1 MKDEPTLGQQLES
14 ALAIKNKVRVAF
26 CCTPLWKLKLTRA
39 AQARGL
45 TVSEYVEL
53 LILNSND
60 ESLIEQQITEPTS
73 QVAADAPKDAFKLIA
88 DASSSLKK

>member
-1 MKDEPTLGQQLES
+1 MADEPTLGQQLES

-26 CCTPLWKLKLTRA
+26 TCTPIWKLKLTRA

-60 ESLIEQQITEPTS
+60 ESLIEQQITEPAKD
-73 QVAADAPKDAFKLIA
+73 VATVKPKDAFKLIA
-88 DASSSLKK
+88 EASTSLKQ